1 MTRLHYLMLSKLL
14 IILTPQYVRGTQF
27 KSLREKKNK
36 KTEKCNSIVNVAGYI
51 TRGGGYGRAEKT
63 NGFTHIQ
70 EIESKLKIG
79 LSNIAQNLSQLLWR
93 DLLN

>member
-1 MTRLHYLMLSKLL
+1 MLSKLL
-14 IILTPQYVRGTQF
+14 IILIPPQYVRVSHPIQEF
-27 KSLREKKNK
+27 ARKKDK

-63 NGFTHIQ
+63 DGFTHIQ

>member
-1 MTRLHYLMLSKLL
+1 MLSKLL
-14 IILTPQYVRGTQF
+14 IILIPPQYVRVSHPIQEF
-27 KSLREKKNK
+27 ARKKDK

-79 LSNIAQNLSQLLWR
+79 LSNIVQNLSQLHWR

>member
-1 MTRLHYLMLSKLL
+1 MLSKLL
-14 IILTPQYVRGTQF
+14 IILIPPQYVRVSHPIQEF
-27 KSLREKKNK
+27 ARKKDK
-36 KTEKCNSIVNVAGYI
+36 KTVKCNSIVNVAGYI
-51 TRGGGYGRAEKT
+51 TTGGGYGRAEKT

-70 EIESKLKIG
+70 EVESKLKIG

>member
-1 MTRLHYLMLSKLL
+1 MLSKLL
-14 IILTPQYVRGTQF
+14 IILIPPQYVRVSHPIQEF
-27 KSLREKKNK
+27 ARKKDK

-51 TRGGGYGRAEKT
+51 TRGRGYGRAERT

>member
-1 MTRLHYLMLSKLL
+1 MLSKLL
-14 IILTPQYVRGTQF
+14 IILTPQYVRVRHPIQEF
-27 KSLREKKNK
+27 ARKKDK

>member
-1 MTRLHYLMLSKLL
+1 MSHPIQEFAR
-14 IILTPQYVRGTQF
+14 
-27 KSLREKKNK
+27 KKDK

>member
-1 MTRLHYLMLSKLL
+1 MLSKLL
-14 IILTPQYVRGTQF
+14 IILIPPQYVRVSHPIQEF
-27 KSLREKKNK
+27 ARKKDK

-51 TRGGGYGRAEKT
+51 TRGGGYGGAEKT

>member
-1 MTRLHYLMLSKLL
+1 MLSKLL
-14 IILTPQYVRGTQF
+14 IILIPPQYVRVSHPIQEF
-27 KSLREKKNK
+27 ARKKDK

-79 LSNIAQNLSQLLWR
+79 LSKIAQNLSQLLWR

>member
-1 MTRLHYLMLSKLL
+1 MWRRWGPKGGLVRPPGWGPRLILAARSKL
-14 IILTPQYVRGTQF
+14 P
-27 KSLREKKNK
+27 SE

>member
-1 MTRLHYLMLSKLL
+1 MLSKLL
-14 IILTPQYVRGTQF
+14 IILIPPQYVRVSHPIQEF
-27 KSLREKKNK
+27 ARKKDK

-70 EIESKLKIG
+70 EIESKQKIG

>member
-1 MTRLHYLMLSKLL
+1 MLSKLL
-14 IILTPQYVRGTQF
+14 IILIPQYVRVRYPIQAF
-27 KSLREKKNK
+27 ARKKDK
-36 KTEKCNSIVNVAGYI
+36 KTVKCNSIVNVAGYI

-70 EIESKLKIG
+70 EIESKQKIG

>member
-1 MTRLHYLMLSKLL
+1 MLSKLL
-14 IILTPQYVRGTQF
+14 IILIPPQYVRVSHPIQEF
-27 KSLREKKNK
+27 ARKKDK